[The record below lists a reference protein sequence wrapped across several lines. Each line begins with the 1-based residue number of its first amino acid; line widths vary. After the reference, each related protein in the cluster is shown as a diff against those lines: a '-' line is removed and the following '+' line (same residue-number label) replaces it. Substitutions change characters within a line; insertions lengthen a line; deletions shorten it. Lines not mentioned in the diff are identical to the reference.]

1 VTLAGALA
9 AVIQAVLGGLILV
22 GATAAL
28 LRVMRCGAAVRADIW
43 FGVLTAVTLF
53 PLLDVAAQS
62 LPHAGPTGAPVASV
76 PASISGLALAALALA
91 VIGAAALTAVV
102 LSYALLARLRRRTL
116 AAPTF
121 VCADAAEAARTIGYS
136 GSFDVRIGSA
146 AHSPLALGVLRP
158 TIVLP
163 ASALALASR
172 ERELVVM
179 HELAHLKRRDPL
191 AHALA
196 RGMVALAA
204 FNPAAYLAARAL
216 EHDRELA
223 CDDVVMHATDERRAY
238 ARALAR
244 YLGIEIRLPAAVL
257 GLLAQPAFALRRMRH
272 VLAGRTARGAS
283 RARRLAFTSAAAVV
297 ACGAF
302 FWSDT
307 VPLVRFVVNAI
318 PAARTDAPGL
328 ALVAEPVRTRLRF
341 APPRAL
347 RAAAVAVPVLGRSAL
362 LDASEATPAIGASLP
377 LPRIAAV
384 GVAAGTSFRSIDLRR
399 TLPATKTIAEIID
412 TTKPLPAAAPAAVRT
427 SDAVVAVAPTASRAY
442 VADLP
447 TGSNARTRAIGF
459 TFAVGGAMLRSSGS
473 AAASA
478 AASEAQRLQYAAAVR
493 GSTVAT
499 TRRGG
504 NH

>member
-1 VTLAGALA
+1 MTLAGALG

-22 GATAAL
+22 SVAAVMLKICRCSAAL
-28 LRVMRCGAAVRADIW
+28 RADVW
-43 FGVLTAVTLF
+43 FGVLAAVTLL
-53 PLLDVAAQS
+53 PILDAAAQR
-62 LPHAGPTGAPVASV
+62 LPHASPFVAPVASV
-76 PASISGLALAALALA
+76 PASISGLALAALAL
-91 VIGAAALTAVV
+91 VLAAAGALAAVV
-102 LSYALLARLRRRTL
+102 VSYAALARLRRRTL
-116 AAPTF
+116 AAPAY
-121 VCADAAEAARTIGYS
+121 VAADAAEAARTIGFR

-163 ASALALASR
+163 ASALGLATR

-191 AHALA
+191 VHALA

-223 CDDVVMHATDERRAY
+223 CDDVVMHATHERRAY

-272 VLAGRTARGAS
+272 VLAGRSAGGAS
-283 RARRLAFTSAAAVV
+283 RARRFAFASSAALLA
-297 ACGAF
+297 GGTF
-302 FWSDT
+302 FWGDT
-307 VPLVRFVVNAI
+307 TPLVRFVVNAI
-318 PAARTDAPGL
+318 PAAREYRAAPVL
-328 ALVAEPVRTRLRF
+328 AAAPVRSRLRF
-341 APPRAL
+341 LPPPAL
-347 RAAAVAVPVLGRSAL
+347 RTADVAVPRFGRSAL
-362 LDASEATPAIGASLP
+362 LDASNALPVIDTSLP
-377 LPRIAAV
+377 RPRVAPIGITTSSSFTPIALRRVLPSTRTVAEIVRPTLSPSGPAGTTALPD
-384 GVAAGTSFRSIDLRR
+384 VAA
-399 TLPATKTIAEIID
+399 
-412 TTKPLPAAAPAAVRT
+412 
-427 SDAVVAVAPTASRAY
+427 APTASRAF

-447 TGSNARTRAIGF
+447 HDENIRARAVGF
-459 TFAVGGAMLRSSGS
+459 TFAVGGAMLRSSG
-473 AAASA
+473 AASASA
-478 AASEAQRLQYAAAVR
+478 AASEAQRLQYAGIVR

-504 NH
+504 SH